1 MKESY
6 KKSLPILIVFSVV
19 NLLVFIFQ
27 SFLQDLGFGILFL
40 VIANLLLF
48 GVSFIGFVF
57 QVKGLKSGKIN
68 ALLRGVFA
76 SLLVKMFVVI
86 IGLAIYLFVT
96 KGKINKPS
104 LFTSM
109 VLYIVYTFIEV
120 KLLLNISRSNP
131 HA

>member
-6 KKSLPILIVFSVV
+6 NKSLPILVVFIVV
-19 NLLVFIFQ
+19 NLLVLIFQ
-27 SFLQDLGFGILFL
+27 PFLQGLGFAILFL
-40 VIANLLLF
+40 VIANFLLF
-48 GVSFIGFVF
+48 CVSFIGFVF

-109 VLYIVYTFIEV
+109 ALYIVYTFIEV

-131 HA
+131 NA